1 MLDRINFKTKIK
13 PISKITS
20 LMTLNKLEETF
31 QLYWSIKVYNK
42 IIKIIYNGVN
52 LWVNRSLCQHE
63 NFPSINTS

>member
-31 QLYWSIKVYNK
+31 QLY
-42 IIKIIYNGVN
+42 
-52 LWVNRSLCQHE
+52 
-63 NFPSINTS
+63 